1 VRINRKKFPV
11 DLEVLALQQI
21 VIFGTKHSRNVLSE
35 LLDIAVVVRP
45 FNQNVL
51 TAQFHT
57 WYVLHALF
65 KLVGGE
71 VVLKNLVKF
80 ETLYLKYEFLHNYE
94 RPREVE
100 PTHGPLCVALKECLR
115 VSKSFLDE
123 FPLSARE

>member
-51 TAQFHT
+51 TA
-57 WYVLHALF
+57 
-65 KLVGGE
+65 
-71 VVLKNLVKF
+71 
-80 ETLYLKYEFLHNYE
+80 
-94 RPREVE
+94 
-100 PTHGPLCVALKECLR
+100 
-115 VSKSFLDE
+115 
-123 FPLSARE
+123 